1 MSVLRKKLRSRR
13 GMSFT
18 ELLMAVAIMG
28 ILFSAIVTAMNSA
41 AKVYRQSVA
50 VSDAQTLG
58 VNVVNALENELRY
71 ARNIK
76 SEGGTWVFDSA
87 SFGPEVSIS
96 SDSRG
101 RVQVGGEDLLAEGAY
116 PSGLKAVANVT
127 GYSNGLFTLKVTVTG
142 DLIDPRET
150 TVTIRAMNK

>member
-1 MSVLRKKLRSRR
+1 MSALRKRLRSRR

-28 ILFSAIVTAMNSA
+28 ILFSAIAAGMNSA
-41 AKVYRQSVA
+41 ATAYRQSVA
-50 VSDAQTLG
+50 VADAQSLG

-76 SEGGTWVFDSA
+76 SEGGTWFFDSA

-116 PSGLKAVANVT
+116 PSGLEADAKVT